1 MTNEESQLIKL
12 LQTRIR
18 QLVLQD
24 QELRKQNAQLWKQ
37 VADDDALIESL
48 RAENQKLSAQY
59 ADLKTARMMQL
70 SDDDTRNAKLRISRI
85 MREVDKCI
93 ALLKAER

>member
-1 MTNEESQLIKL
+1 MTNEEQQLIKL
-12 LQTRIR
+12 LETRIR

-24 QELRKQNAQLWKQ
+24 KELRRQNAQLWQQ
-37 VADDDALIESL
+37 VTDDDALISTL
-48 RAENQKLSAQY
+48 REEKKQLQDQY
-59 ADLKTARMMQL
+59 AALKTARILQL
-70 SDDDTRNAKLRISRI
+70 SDDDTRNAKLRISRM

>member
-12 LQTRIR
+12 LETRVR
-18 QLVLQD
+18 QLILQD
-24 QELRKQNAQLWKQ
+24 QELRQQNAQLWQQ
-37 VADDDALIESL
+37 VTEDDALIASL
-48 RAENQKLSAQY
+48 KEENKALEEKY
-59 ADLKTARMMQL
+59 ATLKTAKMLQL
-70 SDDDTRNAKLRISRI
+70 SDNDTRNAKLRISRM

>member
-1 MTNEESQLIKL
+1 MTNEEAQLIKL
-12 LQTRIR
+12 LETRIR
-18 QLVLQD
+18 QLILQD
-24 QELRKQNAQLWKQ
+24 RELRRQNAQLWEQ
-37 VADDDALIESL
+37 VAEDDSLIASL
-48 RAENQKLSAQY
+48 REENRKLAAQY

-70 SDDDTRNAKLRISRI
+70 SDDDTRNAKLRVSRL

>member
-1 MTNEESQLIKL
+1 MTNEESHLIKL
-12 LQTRIR
+12 LETRIR
-18 QLVLQD
+18 QLVMQD
-24 QELRKQNAQLWKQ
+24 EELSRQNAQLWEQ
-37 VADDDALIESL
+37 LSENDALIESL

-59 ADLKTARMMQL
+59 ADLKTARMLQL
-70 SDDDTRNAKLRISRI
+70 GDNDTRNAKLRISRL

>member
-24 QELRKQNAQLWKQ
+24 QELRRQNAQLWKQ
-37 VADDDALIESL
+37 VAEDDALIESL
-48 RAENQKLSAQY
+48 RAENQKISAQY

-93 ALLKAER
+93 ALLKAQR